1 MSESTHPEE
10 GDFLNL
16 TGIVHNRCIMGL
28 DLPNGYKY
36 GNGDGRFDEY
46 TVYVEEIETHSIGSG
61 DEITFETITLRK
73 PCGDTTTVKYRGR
86 EPIAGTPGQS
96 LRQQNSQGA
105 EQYWTWEK
113 VE

>member
-16 TGIVHNRCIMGL
+16 TGIVHSRCIMGL

-36 GNGDGRFDEY
+36 ANGDGRFDEY
-46 TVYVEEIETHSIGSG
+46 TVYVEEIKTYTTPGG
-61 DEITFETITLRK
+61 DRITSETITLRK
-73 PCGDTTTVKYRGR
+73 PCGDITTVRYRGR

-105 EQYWTWEK
+105 GQGWTWEK
-113 VE
+113 AE